1 MKRFVFFILIFF
13 GIAAAMLFFMPMRLV
28 VSMAGLEENSF
39 SAKQISG
46 SVWDGHIESAQ
57 LGPVKLGSLDAG
69 MQFWPLFAGDLILD
83 VERPENAAGGS
94 LNATLGRAGEGF
106 LVADANAKIPV
117 GRQLAPLPASN
128 IELSGFSANFVQG
141 RCTNASGQVR
151 MSLDA
156 NIPGLDLQ
164 RGLLGNAECQDG
176 VLVLPMAS
184 GSGMEKLT
192 LKLEGD
198 GRYSARLALSGGN
211 AAWTLLLPSL
221 GFRKTPDGYAI
232 KMNGQLGQGLNQ

>member
-1 MKRFVFFILIFF
+1 MKRFFFCIFVIL
-13 GIAAAMLFFMPMRLV
+13 GITAALLFFMPLRLA
-28 VSMAGLEENSF
+28 VSMVDLDEKTF

-46 SVWDGHIESAQ
+46 SIWDGRIESAK
-57 LGPVKLGSLDAG
+57 LGPVNLGDLDAG
-69 MQFWPLFAGDLILD
+69 MQFWPLLTGDMIMD
-83 VERPENAAGGS
+83 VERPANASGGR
-94 LNATLGRAGEGF
+94 LKATLGRAGDGF
-106 LVADANAKIPV
+106 LVADTNAQIPV

-128 IELSGFSANFVQG
+128 IELDGFSANFVGG
-141 RCTNASGQVR
+141 RCETASGQVR

-164 RGLLGNAECQDG
+164 RGLLGNADCQDG
-176 VLVLPMAS
+176 VLVLPLTS
-184 GSGMEKLT
+184 SSGMETLT

-198 GRYSARLALSGGN
+198 GRYTARLSLSGGN

-232 KMNGQLGQGLNQ
+232 KMAGQLGQGLE

>member
-1 MKRFVFFILIFF
+1 MKRFFSILLILSGFL
-13 GIAAAMLFFMPMRLV
+13 ALLLFFLPMRLAI
-28 VSMAGLEENSF
+28 SMAGLEDRNF

-46 SVWDGHIESAQ
+46 SVWDGHIESAKF
-57 LGPVKLGSLDAG
+57 GPVNMGDLDAG
-69 MQFWPLFAGDLILD
+69 MQFWPLIAGDVILD
-83 VERPENAAGGS
+83 VERSENATWNNLS
-94 LNATLGRAGEGF
+94 ATLGRAGEGF
-106 LVADANAKIPV
+106 LIADANAKIPV
-117 GRQLAPLPASN
+117 GRQLAPLPASH

-141 RCTNASGQVR
+141 RCRTASGQVR

-176 VLVLPMAS
+176 VLVVPLTS

-192 LKLEGD
+192 LKLEGN
-198 GRYSARLALSGGN
+198 GRYTARLALSGGN

-221 GFRKTPDGYAI
+221 GFSKTPDGYAI
-232 KMNGQLGQGLNQ
+232 KMTGQLGQGFNE

>member
-1 MKRFVFFILIFF
+1 MRRFLLFILILV
-13 GIAAAMLFFMPMRLV
+13 GIAGALLFFMPLRLA
-28 VSMAGLEENSF
+28 VSLAELDERVF

-46 SVWDGHIESAQ
+46 SIWNGHIESAK
-57 LGPVKLGSLDAG
+57 LGPVNLGDLDAG
-69 MQFWPLFAGDLILD
+69 MQFWPILSGDMIMDL
-83 VERPENAAGGS
+83 ERPENAAGGS
-94 LNATLGRAGEGF
+94 FSATLGKAGNDF
-106 LVADANAKIPV
+106 LVADAIAKIPV

-128 IELSGFSANFVQG
+128 IELSGFSANFADG
-141 RCTNASGQVR
+141 RCSSASGQVR

-176 VLVLPMAS
+176 VLILPLAS
-184 GSGMEKLT
+184 SSGMEKLT

-198 GRYSARLALSGGN
+198 GQYTARLALSGGN

-221 GFRKTPDGYAI
+221 GFSKTPDGYAI
-232 KMNGQLGQGLNQ
+232 KMAGQLGQGFNQ